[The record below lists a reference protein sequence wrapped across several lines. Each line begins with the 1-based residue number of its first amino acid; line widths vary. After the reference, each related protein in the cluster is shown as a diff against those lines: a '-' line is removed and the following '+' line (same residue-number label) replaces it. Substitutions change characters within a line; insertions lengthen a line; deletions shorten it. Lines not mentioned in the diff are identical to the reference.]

1 MPFLPS
7 ARHHAARRRIA
18 LKRLMRGAV
27 IAVVLTAI
35 YLGFLAAQNHAA
47 RLYFEKLRQDDPA
60 RYLDDV
66 RKREGFASYLDKLR
80 LLEGYDHFQAKAPA
94 FLLGRW
100 TLRTQPERI
109 TAGYV
114 FPDCANPIAFQ
125 DGQVDIGS
133 GDTRQQFSTLY
144 SISGH
149 DIWLNTAHDG
159 LVKVGI
165 ISYAAGIDHLELV
178 PPGKAART
186 YAYLCGN

>member
-18 LKRLMRGAV
+18 LKRLMRGAA
-27 IAVVLTAI
+27 IAVALTVV
-35 YLGFLAAQNHAA
+35 YLGFLAAQNHEA

-80 LLEGYDHFQAKAPA
+80 LLEGYEHFQTKAPA

-100 TLRTQPERI
+100 TLRKQPERI
-109 TAGYV
+109 TPGYV

-133 GDTRQQFSTLY
+133 GDKRQEITTLY

-149 DIWLNTAHDG
+149 DIWLSTVGYG

-165 ISYAAGIDHLELV
+165 VAYAAGIDHLELV
-178 PPGKAART
+178 PPGQGTRA